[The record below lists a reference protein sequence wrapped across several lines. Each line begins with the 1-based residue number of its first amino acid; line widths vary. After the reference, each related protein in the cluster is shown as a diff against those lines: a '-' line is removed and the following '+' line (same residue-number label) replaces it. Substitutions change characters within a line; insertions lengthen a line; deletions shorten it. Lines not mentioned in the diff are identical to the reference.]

1 MIMSIVVPGF
11 SCYEVINIENIID
24 LGDSYNIV
32 WGDNEM
38 FIDKDGCSITDNNI
52 IYKNN
57 DVEVYIEYS
66 SVIG

>member
-1 MIMSIVVPGF
+1 MIMSIIVPGF
-11 SCYEVINIENIID
+11 SCYEVIDIENIID

-57 DVEVYIEYS
+57 DVEIYIEYS

>member
-57 DVEVYIEYS
+57 DVEIYIEYS

>member
-11 SCYEVINIENIID
+11 SCYEVIDIENIID

-57 DVEVYIEYS
+57 DVEIYIEYS